1 MANPSDSS
9 SIGSV
14 LLIAPCIVALLPAA
28 LLAGWLLADH
38 RAGERAGAAPG
49 RAAADAEAFGDA
61 LDRWLTGTLDELR
74 AWSEIPVLVE
84 GVRRAAVEHHER
96 GYTEETPEQVNALL
110 VHDGNLGLAPQA
122 DEYLAAQVERSQT
135 WMQVHY
141 TDEYGFT
148 VGVVGIEDDFVQTDE
163 TWWRRA
169 WAQGTYEGPV
179 GLDPTIG
186 ELGIRL
192 ALRIDDPATHAA
204 VGVMDGT
211 IGVAAIHR
219 LADAFAQ
226 RTGAQFRILN
236 ADGNLVAETES
247 GHARDRVLK
256 LSQETIGREGW
267 RIGVGSTVH
276 SGEVR
281 DGNVQRGWVR
291 LTETD
296 GPHRDWIVIAE
307 RRADSAATATGG
319 VIAAVAGIVLA
330 VVVGIAGRGVAAQAG
345 GRAPGRAGRCHGA
358 SVRGRRQVRD
368 PGRGARRDRPNCTR
382 RREDAGN
389 DAPSAADHQSAI
401 GVERSAC
408 DRHS

>member
-28 LLAGWLLADH
+28 LLAGWLLAEH
-38 RAGERAGAAPG
+38 RAGESAAAAPG
-49 RAAADAEAFGDA
+49 RAVADAEAFGDA
-61 LDRWLTGTLDELR
+61 LDRWLTGSLDELR
-74 AWSEIPVLVE
+74 AWSEIPALVE
-84 GVRRAAVEHHER
+84 GVRLAAVEHHER
-96 GYTEETPEQVNALL
+96 GYTEETPEKVNALL

-169 WAQGTYEGPV
+169 WGQGTYVGPV
-179 GLDPTIG
+179 GLDPRIG

-236 ADGNLVAETES
+236 ADGALVAETES
-247 GHARDRVLK
+247 GHARDRILK
-256 LSQETIGREGW
+256 LAQETISREGW
-267 RIGVGSTVH
+267 RIGVGSTGR
-276 SGEVR
+276 SGERR
-281 DGNVQRGWVR
+281 DAEVERGWVR
-291 LTETD
+291 LAEAD

-307 RRADSAATATGG
+307 RRAASAATTIGG
-319 VIAAVAGIVLA
+319 VAAAVAGIVLA
-330 VVVGIAGRGVAAQAG
+330 VVAGVAGGVWLRRRVAKRLGELADATERLCGGDVRSEIRAEGHDEIARIARGVEKMRG
-345 GRAPGRAGRCHGA
+345 TMRRALQIIN
-358 SVRGRRQVRD
+358 RQS
-368 PGRGARRDRPNCTR
+368 G
-382 RREDAGN
+382 
-389 DAPSAADHQSAI
+389 
-401 GVERSAC
+401 
-408 DRHS
+408 

>member
-74 AWSEIPVLVE
+74 AWSEIPALVE
-84 GVRRAAVEHHER
+84 GVRLAAVEHHER
-96 GYTEETPEQVNALL
+96 GYTEETPEKVNALL

-219 LADAFAQ
+219 LADAFTQ

-236 ADGNLVAETES
+236 ADGALVAETES

-276 SGEVR
+276 SGELR
-281 DGNVQRGWVR
+281 DGKVQRGWVR
-291 LTETD
+291 LAEAD

-330 VVVGIAGRGVAAQAG
+330 VVVGIAGGLWLRRRVAGRLGELADATERLCGGDVRSEIRAEGRDEIARIARGVEKMRG
-345 GRAPGRAGRCHGA
+345 TMRRALQIIN
-358 SVRGRRQVRD
+358 RQS
-368 PGRGARRDRPNCTR
+368 G
-382 RREDAGN
+382 
-389 DAPSAADHQSAI
+389 
-401 GVERSAC
+401 
-408 DRHS
+408 